1 MDKYTI
7 MSNFDKDIEEL
18 VLRRERAISGKL
30 NCLPLPYPRL
40 REVFPGVERRRY
52 TIVTAN
58 QKVGKS
64 KYTDKTYVYEPF
76 FYALE
81 HPDQLR
87 VVILYFTLEMGKKE
101 KFYEFLCHLLWRLD
115 RVRIS
120 PTQLKST
127 DSTKPVPQEIL
138 DLINSEKYQYYIK
151 KFEEVVDFIDTK
163 KNPTAIFKHCRDFA
177 ESRGKWHFKQ
187 GIKKNDD
194 GTYQDGEVKDYFEP
208 KDSEEYMIV
217 VLDNYSNLSS
227 ESGMNKMQTIDTMSK
242 YAIDLRDK
250 YNYCFVAIQHQA
262 QAQEGIENRKMNI
275 LEPTP
280 DGLADCK
287 TTIRDANCGFGLFSP
302 YKFGIKR
309 WPEGELGYDITK
321 FRNHIRFLRI
331 MENRDGESGYSTA
344 LYFDGATSDF
354 IELPPAN
361 DAQALEPFYKQIEK
375 INNKK

>member
-1 MDKYTI
+1 
-7 MSNFDKDIEEL
+7 MSSFDNDIQEL
-18 VLRRERAISGKL
+18 IERRERAVNGKI
-30 NCLPLPYPRL
+30 NCIPLPYPRL
-40 REVFPGVERRRY
+40 KEVFPGIERRRY

-64 KYTDKTYVYEPF
+64 KYTDKTYVYDPF

-87 VVILYFTLEMGKKE
+87 LVVLYFTLEMGKKE
-101 KFYEFLCHLLWRLD
+101 KFYEFVCHLLWKLD
-115 RVRIS
+115 KIRIS
-120 PTQLKST
+120 PTHLKST
-127 DSTKPVPQEIL
+127 DASKPVPQKVL

-151 KFEEVVDFIDTK
+151 KFEEMVEFIDTK
-163 KNPTAIFKHCRDFA
+163 KHPTGIFTYCRDFA
-177 ESRGKWHFKQ
+177 ESRGKWHYKL
-187 GIKKNDD
+187 GKIPNED
-194 GTYQDGEVKDYFEP
+194 GTVRDGQVRDYFEHND
-208 KDSEEYMIV
+208 KEEYLIV
-217 VLDNYSNLSS
+217 VLDNYSNLSA
-227 ESGMNKMQTIDTMSK
+227 ESGMNKMQTIDRMSK
-242 YAIDLRDK
+242 YAIELRDN
-250 YNYCFVAIQHQA
+250 YDYCFVSIQHQA

-309 WPEGELGYDITK
+309 WPDNDNGYDITK
-321 FRNHIRFLRI
+321 FRNHIRFLKI

-344 LYFDGATSDF
+344 LFFDGAISEF

-361 DAQALEPFYKQIEK
+361 DTASLQNFYEQINK
-375 INNKK
+375 IDNR

>member
-1 MDKYTI
+1 
-7 MSNFDKDIEEL
+7 MSSFDKDIEEL
-18 VLRRERAISGKL
+18 ILRRDRAISGKL

-40 REVFPGVERRRY
+40 RTVFPGVEKRRY
-52 TIVTAN
+52 TIITAN

-76 FYALE
+76 FYALT

-87 VVILYFTLEMGKKE
+87 VKILYFTLEMGKKE

-115 RVRIS
+115 RIRIS

-127 DSTKPVPQEIL
+127 DSNNPVSQDIL
-138 DLINSEKYQYYIK
+138 DLINSERYQNYIK
-151 KFEEVVDFIDTK
+151 KFEETVDYIDTI
-163 KNPTAIFKHCRDFA
+163 KNPTGIWRHCKDFA
-177 ESRGKWHFKQ
+177 ETKGKWHYKE
-187 GIKKNDD
+187 GKIKSND
-194 GTYQDGEVKDYFEP
+194 GFTNGQVRDYFEQDDP
-208 KDSEEYMIV
+208 EEYMIV

-227 ESGMNKMQTIDTMSK
+227 ENGMNKMQTIDKMSK
-242 YAIDLRDK
+242 YAIELRDN

-262 QAQEGIENRKMNI
+262 QAQEGVENRKMNL
-275 LEPTP
+275 LEPSP

-309 WPEGELGYDITK
+309 WPDGETGYDITRFK
-321 FRNHIRFLRI
+321 NHIRFLRI

-344 LYFDGATSDF
+344 LFFDGATSEF

-361 DAQALEPFYKQIEK
+361 DTQALEVFYKQIEK

>member
-1 MDKYTI
+1 
-7 MSNFDKDIEEL
+7 MSSFDKDIEEL

-40 REVFPGVERRRY
+40 RAVFPGVEKRRY
-52 TIVTAN
+52 TVISAN

-76 FYALE
+76 FYALN
-81 HPDQLR
+81 HPDQVRLH
-87 VVILYFTLEMGKKE
+87 VLYFTLEMGKKE

-115 RVRIS
+115 KIRIS

-138 DLINSEKYQYYIK
+138 DLINSERYQNYIK
-151 KFEEVVDFIDTK
+151 KFEEIVDFIDTVK
-163 KNPTAIFKHCRDFA
+163 HPTGIFTRCRDFA
-177 ESRGKWHFKQ
+177 EARGTWKFKD
-187 GIKKNDD
+187 GKIKSGDTFVD
-194 GTYQDGEVKDYFEP
+194 GKVRDYFEQNDP
-208 KDSEEYMIV
+208 EEYWIV

-227 ESGMNKMQTIDTMSK
+227 ESGMNKMQTIDKMSK
-242 YAIDLRDK
+242 YAIELRDS

-262 QAQEGIENRKMNI
+262 QAQEGVENRKMNL
-275 LEPTP
+275 LEPSP

-302 YKFGIKR
+302 FKFGIKR
-309 WPEGELGYDITK
+309 WPEGENGYDITK
-321 FRNHIRFLRI
+321 FKNHIRFLRI

-344 LYFDGATSDF
+344 LFFDGAVSDF
-354 IELPPAN
+354 IELPPPT
-361 DAQALEPFYKQIEK
+361 DLQALEVFYKQIDK
-375 INNKK
+375 INKK